1 MAPSPRI
8 VSLSSGARALV
19 VLTALM
25 GAGAV
30 VAVAAVP
37 VVHDTVQP
45 KTPVAAAPA
54 STSASSG
61 TADVAADRG
70 TLPLSRGGAE
80 VRRAAKVSMSDS
92 SVSAQSLSTSST
104 APAVK
109 AAAAGSSVTVGAP
122 TGTWKRTPPP
132 TTTTT
137 TPTAPAGACATAKV
151 WANLAACGWP
161 GPGNTGYPAGQTFVA
176 KSAVV
181 VRTDNTVIDGW
192 KVTGGIKVL
201 AKNVTI
207 RNSWV
212 TNDGGGASGSAVI
225 FIEAGASATI
235 ERTTMDGLN
244 HTHSCIFHVG
254 TSFKAVGNDCKGI
267 NDGIFMWSD
276 TPGADGTGDNFT
288 IQDNWLHAF
297 TTNAANGHVDGIQT
311 EGAKNGIIRHNTI
324 DVAQSQDS
332 AIALWNSRKSVDNVL
347 IDHNLM
353 QGGGFATYAE
363 DYSPSESSPAGG
375 YSVTRVNYTNN
386 VFSISRYGC
395 VGQWG
400 VWYTRGQPT
409 DGWKRTGNYVL
420 ETGQKIDTANP
431 SVNGQLCT

>member
-8 VSLSSGARALV
+8 ISLSSGARALV
-19 VLTALM
+19 VLTALL
-25 GAGAV
+25 GGGAV
-30 VAVAAVP
+30 VAAAAVP
-37 VVHDTVQP
+37 VVQDTVQP
-45 KTPVAAAPA
+45 PARVAAA
-54 STSASSG
+54 STSAAPG
-61 TADVAADRG
+61 TTAADRSV
-70 TLPLSRGGAE
+70 LPLSSGGDE
-80 VRRAAKVSMSDS
+80 VSGAASTSMTDS
-92 SVSAQSLSTSST
+92 SVARQQLRSATSA
-104 APAVK
+104 APALK
-109 AAAAGSSVTVGAP
+109 AAAAGASVTADAP
-122 TGTWKRTPPP
+122 RGTWKRKPPP

-137 TPTAPAGACATAKV
+137 TTPPPAGACATAKV
-151 WANLAACGWP
+151 WATLAACGWP

-181 VRTDNTVIDGW
+181 VQTDNTVIDGW
-192 KVTGGIKVL
+192 KVTGGIVVS

-235 ERTTMDGLN
+235 EHTTMDGLN
-244 HTHSCIFHVG
+244 HTHACIFHVG
-254 TSFKAVGNDCKGI
+254 TSFRAVANDCKGI

-297 TTNAANGHVDGIQT
+297 TTNAANGHIDGIQT
-311 EGAKNGIIRHNTI
+311 EGAKNGVIRHNTI
-324 DVAQSQDS
+324 DVAAGQDS
-332 AIALWNSRKSVDNVL
+332 AIALWNSRKSVDNVV

-375 YSVTRVNYTNN
+375 YSVTRVSYTNN
-386 VFSISRYGC
+386 VFSTSRYGC

-400 VWYTRGQPT
+400 VWYTRGKPT
-409 DGWKRTGNYVL
+409 DGWNRTGNYVL
-420 ETGQKIDTANP
+420 ETGQKIDSANP
-431 SVNGQLCT
+431 SVSGQLCT